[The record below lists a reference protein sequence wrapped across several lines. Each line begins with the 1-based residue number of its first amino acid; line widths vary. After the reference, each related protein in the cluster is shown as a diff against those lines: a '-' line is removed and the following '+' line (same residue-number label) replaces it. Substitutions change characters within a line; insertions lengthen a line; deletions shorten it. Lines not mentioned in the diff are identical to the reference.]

1 MSKNYTRENSAKDA
15 FSLWENENL
24 KTLKKLNENI
34 KRCKIELIQNI
45 RSGNINKSIK
55 CIEDL
60 ENSIIN
66 LHCVFEDWCFE
77 DNQKGNN

>member
-1 MSKNYTRENSAKDA
+1 MSIKNYTRENSAKDA

-24 KTLKKLNENI
+24 ETVKKLNENI
-34 KRCKIELIQNI
+34 KRCKVELIQNI
-45 RSGNINKSIK
+45 RSKNINKSIK

-66 LHCVFEDWCFE
+66 LHCVFEDWLYY
-77 DNQKGNN
+77 DKQ

>member
-1 MSKNYTRENSAKDA
+1 MMNKNYCRENSAKDA
-15 FSLWENENL
+15 FSLWENENSE
-24 KTLKKLNENI
+24 TVKKLNENI
-34 KRCKIELIQNI
+34 KRCKVVLIQNI
-45 RSGNINKSIK
+45 RSKNINESIK

-77 DNQKGNN
+77 EK

>member
-1 MSKNYTRENSAKDA
+1 MECKNYTRENSAKDA

-24 KTLKKLNENI
+24 ETVKKLNENI
-34 KRCKIELIQNI
+34 KRCKVKLIQNI
-45 RSGNINKSIK
+45 RSNNIKESFE

-66 LHCVFEDWCFE
+66 LHCAFEDWCFE
-77 DNQKGNN
+77 ER